1 MKTLVVMPV
10 STYKV
15 LRFMCEVG
23 SPEYLLLKT
32 RFIVCDGTEDVYLFC
47 NNVDAQSLL
56 EFASRR
62 CPRLVSQ
69 IRLTIAVASAF
80 SGDRDFRRGQRA
92 ARAWLRIMRRFVMA
106 CVQQVASMVWRR
118 QKMPLR
124 NAYLTFFTEHFIK
137 R

>member
-1 MKTLVVMPV
+1 MKALVVMPV

-47 NNVDAQSLL
+47 DNVDAQSLL

-80 SGDRDFRRGQRA
+80 SGDRDSGRGQRA
-92 ARAWLRIMRRFVMA
+92 ARAWLRIMRRVVMA
-106 CVQQVASMVWRR
+106 CAQRS
-118 QKMPLR
+118 LR
-124 NAYLTFFTEHFIK
+124 WSGVVK
-137 R
+137 RCPFVTHT

>member
-47 NNVDAQSLL
+47 DNVDAQSLL

-80 SGDRDFRRGQRA
+80 SGDRDSGRGQR
-92 ARAWLRIMRRFVMA
+92 LRIMRRVVMA
-106 CVQQVASMVWRR
+106 CVQHVASMVWLR